1 MNIGECE
8 EKKMQTGF
16 SVYIFHVYTMNT
28 CQTRDNGFLSF
39 FSKAIAFCCDC
50 PASGNLKQFG
60 KYQINI
66 NIKKYSAKNNLE
78 NAKKIPK

>member
-1 MNIGECE
+1 MYYEYRRMGR
-8 EKKMQTGF
+8 KKNANWIF
-16 SVYIFHVYTMNT
+16 CVYLLIFHVYTMNT

-66 NIKKYSAKNNLE
+66 K
-78 NAKKIPK
+78 

>member
-1 MNIGECE
+1 MLNKAEKVK
-8 EKKMQTGF
+8 KKMQTGF
-16 SVYIFHVYTMNT
+16 SVYNFHVYTINT
-28 CQTRDNGFLSF
+28 CQTRDNVFCL

-78 NAKKIPK
+78 NGWEK

>member
-1 MNIGECE
+1 MC
-8 EKKMQTGF
+8 K
-16 SVYIFHVYTMNT
+16 YTMNT

-60 KYQINI
+60 TYQINI
-66 NIKKYSAKNNLE
+66 NVKNIQP
-78 NAKKIPK
+78 KTIWKMQKISQVGKITETCNVLPINGWEK